1 MRKQIGKLL
10 ACLLTLSLTSC
21 GRWVAIRDIES
32 DARAAH
38 HIDPSWQMVSDE
50 SADAYAM
57 LFYDPASEEYL
68 ASVYRKNPY
77 FPQYAVFVTGVSG
90 SGYADDAV
98 GEAKVDVLEDTYVY
112 FSRNLS
118 GREMLSYTSVDG
130 AVCTVD
136 ADGCPF
142 IRCES
147 GSDTAK

>member
-1 MRKQIGKLL
+1 MRKQIGRLL
-10 ACLLTLSLTSC
+10 TCLLTLSLTSC

-32 DARAAH
+32 DARVAH

-130 AVCTVD
+130 TVCSVD

-147 GSDTAK
+147 NSHTAK

>member
-32 DARAAH
+32 DARVAH

-57 LFYDPASEEYL
+57 LFYDPTSEEYL
-68 ASVYRKNPY
+68 VSAYRKNPY

-118 GREMLSYTSVDG
+118 GREMLSYTSVDRT
-130 AVCTVD
+130 VCSVD

-147 GSDTAK
+147 SSHTTE

>member
-10 ACLLTLSLTSC
+10 ACLLILSLTSC

-68 ASVYRKNPY
+68 VSAYRKNPY

-147 GSDTAK
+147 SSHTAK

>member
-21 GRWVAIRDIES
+21 GRWVAIRDIAS
-32 DARAAH
+32 DARVAH

-68 ASVYRKNPY
+68 VSAYRKNPY

-98 GEAKVDVLEDTYVY
+98 SEAKVDVLEDTYVY

-130 AVCTVD
+130 TVCSVD

-147 GSDTAK
+147 SSHTTE

>member
-1 MRKQIGKLL
+1 MRKQIGRLL

-68 ASVYRKNPY
+68 VSAYRKNPY

-130 AVCTVD
+130 TVCSVD

-147 GSDTAK
+147 NSHTTE

>member
-1 MRKQIGKLL
+1 MRKQIGRLL

-32 DARAAH
+32 DARVAH

-130 AVCTVD
+130 TVCSVD

-147 GSDTAK
+147 NSHTAK

>member
-21 GRWVAIRDIES
+21 GRWVATCDIAS
-32 DARAAH
+32 DARDAH

-68 ASVYRKNPY
+68 VSAYRKNPY

-112 FSRNLS
+112 FSRILS

-130 AVCTVD
+130 TVCSVD

-147 GSDTAK
+147 SSHTTE

>member
-1 MRKQIGKLL
+1 MRKQIGRLL

-32 DARAAH
+32 DARVAH

-77 FPQYAVFVTGVSG
+77 FPRYAVFVTGVSG

-130 AVCTVD
+130 TVCSVD

-147 GSDTAK
+147 SSHTAK

>member
-10 ACLLTLSLTSC
+10 ACLLILSLTSC

-90 SGYADDAV
+90 YADDAV

-118 GREMLSYTSVDG
+118 GREMLSYTSVDRT
-130 AVCTVD
+130 VCTVD

-147 GSDTAK
+147 SSDTTE

>member
-1 MRKQIGKLL
+1 MRKQIGRLL

-68 ASVYRKNPY
+68 VSAYRKNPY

-130 AVCTVD
+130 TVCSVD

-147 GSDTAK
+147 SSHTTE

>member
-21 GRWVAIRDIES
+21 GRWVAIRDIAA
-32 DARAAH
+32 DARVAH
-38 HIDPSWQMVSDE
+38 HIYPSWQMVSDE
-50 SADAYAM
+50 SGDAYAM

-68 ASVYRKNPY
+68 VSAYRKNPY

-112 FSRNLS
+112 CSRTLS
-118 GREMLSYTSVDG
+118 GRAMLSYTSVDG
-130 AVCTVD
+130 TVCSVD

-147 GSDTAK
+147 SSHTTE

>member
-1 MRKQIGKLL
+1 MRKQIGRLL

-32 DARAAH
+32 DARVAH

-118 GREMLSYTSVDG
+118 WREMLSYTSVDG
-130 AVCTVD
+130 TVCSVD

-147 GSDTAK
+147 NSHTAK

>member
-10 ACLLTLSLTSC
+10 ACLLILSLTSC

-32 DARAAH
+32 DARVAH

-50 SADAYAM
+50 SADVYAM
-57 LFYDPASEEYL
+57 FFYDPASEEYL
-68 ASVYRKNPY
+68 VSAYRKNPY

-130 AVCTVD
+130 TVCTVD

-147 GSDTAK
+147 SSHTTE